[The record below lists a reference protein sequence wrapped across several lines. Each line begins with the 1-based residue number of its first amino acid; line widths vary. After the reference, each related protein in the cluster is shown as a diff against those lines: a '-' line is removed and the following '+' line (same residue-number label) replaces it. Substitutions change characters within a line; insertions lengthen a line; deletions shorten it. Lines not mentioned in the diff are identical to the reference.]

1 MKCDPPVRL
10 RLLPFLCHPARQRD
24 VRVAR
29 ASPGPAASAAA
40 PDLKQNIT
48 NLASL
53 DFPVRMQAAR
63 LIRRTAEAQAVPA
76 LREAARRDSNEFV
89 RYRALVLLTAFNDR
103 GTRDLM
109 RELIRDRND
118 RVREV
123 AYKWLERNPDPQL
136 ADGLVMSLQ
145 TEESEFVRPA
155 LVGALAA
162 LGSDPTVQRAL
173 TGEIGRGSISS
184 AAP

>member
-1 MKCDPPVRL
+1 MR
-10 RLLPFLCHPARQRD
+10 
-24 VRVAR
+24 
-29 ASPGPAASAAA
+29 
-40 PDLKQNIT
+40 
-48 NLASL
+48 
-53 DFPVRMQAAR
+53 AAR
-63 LIRRTAEAQAVPA
+63 LIRRAPETQAVPA
-76 LREAARRDSNEFV
+76 LRDAARRDSNEFV

-103 GTRDLM
+103 GTPDLM

-123 AYKWLERNPDPQL
+123 VYKWLERNPDPQL
-136 ADGLVMSLQ
+136 ADGLVTSLQ

-173 TGEIGRGSISS
+173 TGEIGRGLDFFRS
-184 AAP
+184 AVIEALGRHRAVYAVDGIAATSEAGGAAAGRCTARARSHWRHAGVGGDR